1 MSIEKHVKENF
12 SILQVIGVLIGTA
25 VTLTAF
31 AFGTF
36 QTKIDFREFMDM
48 FEKRIDR
55 LELKID
61 EVLKQTK

>member
-1 MSIEKHVKENF
+1 MSLVKEVKDNF
-12 SILQVIGVLIGTA
+12 SILQVISALLVTA

-36 QTKIDFREFMDM
+36 QTKIDFREFMNM